1 MPMPEGITP
10 KIDEVNIL
18 LDEMKKIANPEK
30 QDEILNLQ
38 KELNEIQ
45 KQLLVIEQNRYK
57 RSKQSSAS
65 RKRKEAAVVEEHNQ
79 YLEELKELELVS
91 EHRALELFDE
101 SNNIIEEITE
111 GVKSNEESTTELIE
125 QATEVAKK
133 SEELVEEAKK
143 ATEDIVDAVQQIPPA
158 LPSPSPTPV
167 DRTPI
172 DEPMQRPSPR
182 KSSYGNNDATE
193 KVIGQLV
200 DNVVGPLKLITDP
213 LKSLTGIDLVD
224 KFSTGISSVFKK
236 DKDSS
241 ASFLGKD
248 TPATKNALKKAG
260 IIGAS
265 ALFITNTLGKMFVG
279 KKVSEGTDIDLRG
292 DAFSA
297 VKGLGPALL
306 KGAGIASLAGGI
318 LWGVIDGIIAVGK
331 ADEWGVSKI
340 SAGIGGFLGGTGEGG
355 DIKDAFA
362 NAGKFALTGA
372 GIGMLAGGPI
382 GALAGGLAG
391 AVIGGVLGW
400 IGGENI
406 ALFFDGVG
414 SWFKE
419 QVSNVKNWL
428 GENSEAI
435 QAVKDSVLGVLTTA
449 FGPMIDGVKSVFAGL
464 VFRFNNIKEILGDDE
479 LTFWEKVKSI
489 GGQVIMGIIEVPYS
503 FAKGGLASFFGDRW
517 KTMGDILG
525 DDEATIWGKIT
536 GIGKEIF
543 GGIIDRVVGFVG
555 GWMSLADNFI
565 KLILNDEWEAKYES
579 IKTSMKEWLSLIIDP
594 YIGGIKGLFTGW
606 KDRFTNITDI
616 LGDEEIS
623 VWEKVKGIGKEII
636 LGIVEGLYNAISGWL
651 DGLVKN
657 EKFQE
662 IKDTMTGWFSGI
674 GEKISNWIWGLLP
687 APLQKGIQYL
697 GFGKDKEVKESTT
710 PTPDDMTYYTN
721 ATYGQPVIPVPETIG
736 TNQGVV
742 DNYRAFYNQDK
753 TIESKTI
760 PQREASEEE
769 KGFFK
774 SLGSRFK
781 SLNTSS
787 TNDVGA
793 HQDIVN
799 RYRPVNDAIIYKDGN
814 IFEPSP
820 DDHIIATKN
829 SPVVETRASREMM
842 NQVNNQ
848 YFQPQESQES
858 LKKFD
863 AMISLLDRVARGV
876 EKGMGGTIIQNTM
889 NQGFSFDSLR
899 MGT

>member
-143 ATEDIVDAVQQIPPA
+143 ATDEVIDAVKLIPPS
-158 LPSPSPTPV
+158 LPVPASPLPVPDPFSSPSSK
-167 DRTPI
+167 RSR
-172 DEPMQRPSPR
+172 RPSV
-182 KSSYGNNDATE
+182 SSTD
-193 KVIGQLV
+193 KIVGQLV
-200 DNVVGPLKLITDP
+200 DNVVGPLKLISDP
-213 LKSLTGIDLVD
+213 LKDLTGIDFVD
-224 KFSTGISSVFKK
+224 KLSTGISSIFKK
-236 DKDSS
+236 DKKDDSD
-241 ASFLGKD
+241 FLTRKVSPTKD
-248 TPATKNALKKAG
+248 ALKQFG

-265 ALFITNTLGKMFVG
+265 ALFITNTLGKVLG
-279 KKVSEGTDIDLRG
+279 KSGNSEDGSDIDLHG
-292 DAFSA
+292 GALSA

-382 GALAGGLAG
+382 GALAGGLIG

-414 SWFKE
+414 AWFKE
-419 QVSNVKNWL
+419 QVANVKNWL

-435 QAVKDSVLGVLTTA
+435 QAVKDSVLGVLTTM
-449 FGPMIDGVKSVFAGL
+449 FGPMIDGVKSVFSGL
-464 VFRFNNIKEILGDDE
+464 VFRFNNIKEILGDDDKS
-479 LTFWEKVKSI
+479 FWEKVKSI
-489 GGQVIMGIIEVPYS
+489 GGQVIMGIIEVPYNYV
-503 FAKGGLASFFGDRW
+503 KGGLASLFGDRW

-525 DDEATIWGKIT
+525 DDETSIWEKIG
-536 GIGKEIF
+536 GIGKEVF
-543 GGIIDRVVGFVG
+543 SGLIDRLGSFVG
-555 GWMSLADNFI
+555 GVMSLADNFI

-636 LGIVEGLYNAISGWL
+636 LGIVEGPYNAISGWL

-674 GEKISNWIWGLLP
+674 GEKISNWGWGLLP
-687 APLQKGIQYL
+687 APLQGALQSIGL
-697 GFGKDKEVKESTT
+697 RLTKEVKESTT

-721 ATYGQPVIPVPETIG
+721 ATYGQSVIPVPETIG

-774 SLGSRFK
+774 SLGSWFK

-793 HQDIVN
+793 HQDMVN

-814 IFEPSP
+814 VFKPSP
-820 DDHIIATKN
+820 DDHIIATKDF
-829 SPVVETRASREMM
+829 PVVETRASREMM